1 MARLLTPAG
10 FRRPNPVVSGHPT
23 CLAPVVLAALVGLLG
38 HPLATAAETADV
50 VVREVEL
57 ETSDGAT
64 VAARYFPPP
73 QPDGDDKNA
82 KPKPNAT
89 TRAPIAILVHDL
101 EGSHEAL
108 ESVAEAIQESGCGV
122 IALDLRGHGES
133 RRQPEDDPRR
143 LKKSDFDA
151 MAMSGGGQKR
161 DQATAYG
168 ELEAARRW
176 LADKAAD
183 EVDVDRLFVVGSGVG
198 GTVAAIWAAND
209 WAWPDIAT
217 GAQGRSV
224 RAVVLISPGYTARG
238 VSIAPALT
246 VEPLR
251 RSGRILILAGT
262 QDRDAAR
269 IFDQLKSKRPQ
280 SWLEQRG
287 QADPEY
293 APQLVKK
300 SDAAAGAAAA
310 DAVSEAI
317 RRATVLFF
325 QLDSPLRADAL
336 AADKD
341 IDLGPFVA
349 NFLLAVPREPER

>member
-1 MARLLTPAG
+1 MASLLTPVG
-10 FRRPNPVVSGHPT
+10 SRRPNSAVSGRPPRP
-23 CLAPVVLAALVGLLG
+23 AAVVLATLLGLLV
-38 HPLATAAETADV
+38 HPLGTAADTADA

-57 ETSDGAT
+57 ETSDGVT
-64 VAARYFPPP
+64 VAAWYFPPT
-73 QPDGDDKNA
+73 QLDSEDKDA
-82 KPKPNAT
+82 KPKPSSK
-89 TRAPIAILVHDL
+89 TRSPVAILVHDL

-108 ESVAEAIQESGCGV
+108 ESVAGAIQESGCGV

-133 RRQPEDDPRR
+133 RRQPEHDPRR

-168 ELEAARRW
+168 EVEAARRW

-217 GAQGRSV
+217 GPQGRSV
-224 RAVVLISPGYTARG
+224 QAVVLISPAFTARG
-238 VSIAPALT
+238 FSIAPALN

-251 RSGRILILAGT
+251 RSGRVLILAGT

-310 DAVSEAI
+310 DAVNEAI